1 MKRKVRVLII
11 EGSAVT
17 RRILTA
23 ILAAD
28 RELEVAGAVP
38 DLHAARE
45 AVARLEPDVVTLD
58 VAVLSKRA
66 LGSLERFMRTSQAPV
81 VLVSPPTQTAR
92 EMTALALNLGA
103 VGVVRLPSR
112 ELVRRMPDVVSEML
126 DTVKAVARG
135 RPRPKTVS
143 ARAEPQAPPAERAAP
158 AASAERVIAVGASTG
173 GTEAI
178 RQFLMA
184 IRRTLPGS
192 SSSST
197 CPNGSRGPSPST
209 VTSSVPSGSG
219 RRRTATA
226 SAQVMR

>member
-1 MKRKVRVLII
+1 MRRSVGVLII

-66 LGSLERFMRTSQAPV
+66 LGSLERFMRASQAPV

-103 VGVVRLPSR
+103 VGVVRMPSR
-112 ELVRRMPDVVSEML
+112 ELVRRMPEVVSEML
-126 DTVKAVARG
+126 ATVKAAARG
-135 RPRPKTVS
+135 RTAPDV
-143 ARAEPQAPPAERAAP
+143 PPA
-158 AASAERVIAVGASTG
+158 
-173 GTEAI
+173 
-178 RQFLMA
+178 
-184 IRRTLPGS
+184 RRP
-192 SSSST
+192 
-197 CPNGSRGPSPST
+197 PSPRSEEH
-209 VTSSVPSGSG
+209 TSELQSPLHLVCRLLLENKNVFPRWHGL
-219 RRRTATA
+219 
-226 SAQVMR
+226 